1 MEEEKERQQYIN
13 STIIEKGYNPEKLS
27 NFITRIKGTDINS
40 ISFEELKILIE
51 QFKNEELSKTILSV
65 NLKKD
70 NNNLFNLYSPCE
82 YNIETAIQQESEMLK
97 LEREKKKIN
106 VIINEPKI
114 ESSGFFTQKIYS
126 FVISSEELNSKVKR
140 TYNDFEWFKNQ
151 LNQRYPFIL
160 VPPIMKESIFEK
172 ININPLN
179 TLNNLNVFKKKDNN
193 NESNKS
199 ENDLLELKKR
209 YLTRFI
215 NAVLRKKILRTSPL
229 TFEFLKLEQKDF
241 ENYKKA
247 LNEKPFTLKVSLSN
261 LKTIKGQIN
270 VVLNENKIK
279 EANNIPKILSITQD
293 LYYKLKSNFDN
304 IINDFNLISNHMKEL
319 ADNFYKLKIQSKE
332 INHSKEIINLYK
344 NLELVFNSWSSSYLN
359 QSKFFKEDFW
369 EFFDYNLLEYNEYDV
384 INKQYLNYK
393 NEYENLA
400 NKLLNKKENLFQNK
414 NYSKWEVEP
423 GLENDIQFFK
433 NDKKASFNLMCYKET
448 KYVEAEKKVVV
459 TGMNMIIQQFNKL
472 KKYQGERA
480 KIYFDGLKERNQT
493 ITADAFNLIKLF
505 SVKTQ

>member
-13 STIIEKGYNPEKLS
+13 STLIEKGYNPEQLS

-160 VPPIMKESIFEK
+160 VPPIMKESIFNK
-172 ININPLN
+172 ISFNTLN
-179 TLNNLNVFKKKDNN
+179 TLNSLNVFKRKNSNSEN
-193 NESNKS
+193 NEN
-199 ENDLLELKKR
+199 ELLECKTR
-209 YLTRFI
+209 YLNKFI

-229 TFEFLKLEQKDF
+229 TLEFLKLEEKDF
-241 ENYKKA
+241 EQYKKG
-247 LNEKPFTLKVSLSN
+247 LNNKPFDLKITMSN
-261 LKTIKGQIN
+261 FKTIKGKIN
-270 VVLNENKIK
+270 IILDEKKINEV
-279 EANNIPKILSITQD
+279 NNIPKKLLVTED
-293 LYYKLKSNFDN
+293 LYSKLKISFDN

-319 ADNFYKLKIQSKE
+319 SEIFDKLKIQSKE
-332 INHSKEIINLYK
+332 ENYSKEIQNLYK
-344 NLELVFNSWSSSYLN
+344 NLKSVFNSWSTSYLN
-359 QSKFFKEDFW
+359 QSKFFKDDFW
-369 EFFDYNLLEYNEYDV
+369 EFFNYNLLEYYEFDT

-393 NEYENLA
+393 NDYESFG
-400 NKLLNKKENLFQNK
+400 NKLNNKKEILFK
-414 NYSKWEVEP
+414 NQDFSKWEVEK
-423 GLENDIQFFK
+423 GMENEIQLFK
-433 NDKKASFNLMCYKET
+433 HDKKASFNLMCFKES
-448 KYVEAEKKVVV
+448 KYVEAQKKIVS
-459 TGMNMIIQQFNKL
+459 TAINYLIQQFNKL
-472 KKYQGERA
+472 NKYQGERA
-480 KIYFDGLKERNQT
+480 KIYFDGLKERNQI
-493 ITADAFNLIKLF
+493 ITADAFNLIQLF
-505 SVKTQ
+505 SVKTN

>member
-1 MEEEKERQQYIN
+1 
-13 STIIEKGYNPEKLS
+13 
-27 NFITRIKGTDINS
+27 
-40 ISFEELKILIE
+40 
-51 QFKNEELSKTILSV
+51 
-65 NLKKD
+65 
-70 NNNLFNLYSPCE
+70 
-82 YNIETAIQQESEMLK
+82 
-97 LEREKKKIN
+97 
-106 VIINEPKI
+106 
-114 ESSGFFTQKIYS
+114 
-126 FVISSEELNSKVKR
+126 
-140 TYNDFEWFKNQ
+140 
-151 LNQRYPFIL
+151 
-160 VPPIMKESIFEK
+160 
-172 ININPLN
+172 
-179 TLNNLNVFKKKDNN
+179 
-193 NESNKS
+193 
-199 ENDLLELKKR
+199 
-209 YLTRFI
+209 
-215 NAVLRKKILRTSPL
+215 
-229 TFEFLKLEQKDF
+229 
-241 ENYKKA
+241 
-247 LNEKPFTLKVSLSN
+247 
-261 LKTIKGQIN
+261 
-270 VVLNENKIK
+270 
-279 EANNIPKILSITQD
+279 
-293 LYYKLKSNFDN
+293 
-304 IINDFNLISNHMKEL
+304 MKEL